1 MKNSIDDLRDHL
13 FDVIERLKSNGDPE
27 ASENEKIKLEDAK
40 MICNAADCIIES
52 IRVQNDFLGIISKAE
67 NPDKVISNIPKVLE
81 QKS

>member
-1 MKNSIDDLRDHL
+1 MKNSIDDLRNHL

-81 QKS
+81 LKN

>member
-1 MKNSIDDLRDHL
+1 MKNKIDDLRDHL

-27 ASENEKIKLEDAK
+27 ASENEKIRLEDAK

-81 QKS
+81 

>member
-1 MKNSIDDLRDHL
+1 MKNKIDDLRDHL